1 MEGVDHHINHHG
13 MNMKSRPPPAYPPR
27 GYQYHHSHHPSTRHP
42 IQSVVTTSFS
52 TDEDREDRSGHHGH
66 RQHFHHPDYRMDHG
80 RHFEIRSPPQD
91 SNHNAFELP
100 PPDREQ
106 THYDRDLPPI
116 QEGDMN
122 MRNPPHEVIVS
133 RSMRVPPS
141 PREQPLPLN
150 RSNSEGIPLASS
162 SFQSD
167 GPLKR
172 SFWHHAK
179 SGDEYQNSL
188 PNEFMPPKRS
198 KVAMDGRRDYVVTA
212 SRTFSEDMHDSMH
225 SPERNVR
232 SAPRPQPPAGWFNRG
247 MFGETRDD
255 YYHRKSGGGELY
267 SGSWT
272 RSPPYREGGPL
283 YREGG
288 TAPHWSDAP
297 FMPSPRVRYPPG
309 DGGRY
314 DIPSQ
319 GHSWSPRW
327 HQEEPRWGGPQI
339 RDDVEAMH
347 FSPEMQQREPYD
359 NFRRPNTF
367 ESRSD
372 SEPPM
377 RFINGP
383 PMPTNAAMD
392 FTTPPLS
399 HRIMTPKMNDANFG
413 NNNDIS
419 CNRAAENNGPIR
431 LLALPEDRI
440 SLSETLCLVREVSV
454 PSFARPIHLFA

>member
-1 MEGVDHHINHHG
+1 
-13 MNMKSRPPPAYPPR
+13 
-27 GYQYHHSHHPSTRHP
+27 
-42 IQSVVTTSFS
+42 
-52 TDEDREDRSGHHGH
+52 
-66 RQHFHHPDYRMDHG
+66 
-80 RHFEIRSPPQD
+80 
-91 SNHNAFELP
+91 
-100 PPDREQ
+100 
-106 THYDRDLPPI
+106 
-116 QEGDMN
+116 MN

-150 RSNSEGIPLASS
+150 RSHSEGIPLASS

-319 GHSWSPRW
+319 GHVGIKKNHVGEVHRSETMWRLCTLALKCNKESRMTIFGVQIPSSQDPIAN
-327 HQEEPRWGGPQI
+327 HQCDLSMDLQCQP
-339 RDDVEAMH
+339 
-347 FSPEMQQREPYD
+347 MQQW
-359 NFRRPNTF
+359 
-367 ESRSD
+367 
-372 SEPPM
+372 
-377 RFINGP
+377 
-383 PMPTNAAMD
+383 
-392 FTTPPLS
+392 
-399 HRIMTPKMNDANFG
+399 
-413 NNNDIS
+413 
-419 CNRAAENNGPIR
+419 
-431 LLALPEDRI
+431 I
-440 SLSETLCLVREVSV
+440 SLLLLCLIVS
-454 PSFARPIHLFA
+454 